1 MTRVYKVYSEYESK
15 EKPKLVAK
23 IHEDEKENLLVEVL
37 VPDDYNCFPPD
48 LLGLNRDWEKDDT
61 EQTRHWLETRVVPKT
76 RQFLREM
83 LDAEKIPEWDLVTLL
98 KLNQGRVWDDKFYI
112 EIEEDINCYENLI

>member
-1 MTRVYKVYSEYESK
+1 MKRVYNIYSEYEP
-15 EKPKLVAK
+15 EVKLVGK
-23 IHEDEKENLLVEVL
+23 IHEDERKNLIVEVL

-61 EQTRHWLETRVVPKT
+61 AQTRHWLETRVVPKT

-83 LDAEKIPEWDLVTLL
+83 LDAQKLPEWDLVTLL
-98 KLNQGRVWDDKFYI
+98 KLNKGRVWDDKFYI
-112 EIEEDINCYENLI
+112 EIEENTDACESFI